1 MGQVDDYQ
9 LGEEAVAQMQEEQ
22 AAKELAQLNQ
32 ELTEKPL
39 AATGELDR
47 RTEMIDV
54 TMIATGFN
62 IRRELRGIEDLARSI
77 AQRGLHTPLEVRPAF
92 DDEDSDWVLVSGHRR
107 LAALNL
113 IAAAGDGPVFARCE
127 VVDADEA
134 DHFALQLIEND
145 NDPLEPADWA
155 RGIRLLM
162 NKHEDWTAAQ
172 LSKSIGKPIEFTR
185 RHLRLLELSD
195 ELRAR
200 LESGDLSF
208 KAADLLRKATKKGK
222 LTEQEA
228 VEKADLI
235 ASGEM
240 TAGDLQAEVAPPKPK
255 PAAGDDR
262 DLGPD
267 LDDWGNDND
276 TAPAKLPE
284 LAPYQKPVGPA
295 DRGVDAHLEDA
306 ADAILSGSAAADD
319 LPLPWENTPLG
330 DETAAPARTPAWTQ
344 LDAYL
349 LGRVLHE
356 LASDE
361 LLDELGIDR
370 FATFDYAD
378 ELNAGDRAATLR
390 RVAQKL
396 LSADHDA
403 PEQYHGARD
412 ADI

>member
-22 AAKELAQLNQ
+22 AAKELAQLNE
-32 ELTEKPL
+32 ELTEQPL

-54 TMIATGFN
+54 TQIATGFN
-62 IRRELRGIEDLARSI
+62 IRRELRNIEDLARSI

-92 DDEDSDWVLVSGHRR
+92 DDENGDWVLISGHRR

-113 IAAAGDGPVFARCE
+113 IAAASDDPIFARCE
-127 VVDADEA
+127 IVDADEA

-222 LTEQEA
+222 LTEEEA
-228 VEKADLI
+228 VEKADLL

-240 TAGDLQAEVAPPKPK
+240 TAADLQAEVAPPKPK
-255 PAAGDDR
+255 PAAADG

-267 LDDWGNDND
+267 LDDWGDD
-276 TAPAKLPE
+276 SDVPAKLAE

-306 ADAILSGSAAADD
+306 ADAILSGNDVSDMT
-319 LPLPWENTPLG
+319 LPWENTPLG
-330 DETAAPARTPAWTQ
+330 EEPATPARTPAWTQ

-349 LGRVLHE
+349 LGRVLNE

-361 LLDELGIDR
+361 LLDEIGIDR
-370 FATFDYAD
+370 FSTFEYAD

-396 LSADHDA
+396 LRADQDA